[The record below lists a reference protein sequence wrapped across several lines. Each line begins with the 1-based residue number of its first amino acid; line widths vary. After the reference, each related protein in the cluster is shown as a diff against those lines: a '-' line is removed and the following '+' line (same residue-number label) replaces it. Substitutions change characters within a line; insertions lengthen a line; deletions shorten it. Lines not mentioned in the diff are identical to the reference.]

1 MVIVV
6 TATPTPTPVAT
17 NTPTPTPTPRATSTP
32 TPSPTP
38 SETNTPTP
46 TPTNTPP
53 ATAVAQPA
61 ITVPFETVLRDYSGS
76 GSETTGNPFVY
87 TGARGAPVVFDID
100 YQGQDNFKIF
110 VVDAVG
116 EDYELLLTTDRTR
129 GPYRGVRALS
139 YRDNRFEDH
148 SSEISAFNVRVE
160 GDGAWQVRVALP
172 KLAPPSISAV
182 TGSGDQVIGPFNM
195 TSGNPFTADFLFD
208 VTHTGSNFSARLI
221 ADDGTA
227 AQLIPPRQSSF
238 TNLRRPVTVYSST
251 NTDKTDD
258 DLPYGNY
265 VLAIQADGP
274 WTVRVIER

>member
-1 MVIVV
+1 M
-6 TATPTPTPVAT
+6 
-17 NTPTPTPTPRATSTP
+17 
-32 TPSPTP
+32 
-38 SETNTPTP
+38 
-46 TPTNTPP
+46 
-53 ATAVAQPA
+53 
-61 ITVPFETVLRDYSGS
+61 TVPFVMPVLRQYSGT

-139 YRDNRFEDH
+139 YRNNRFEDH
-148 SSEISAFNVRVE
+148 SSEISAFNIRVE

-172 KLAPPSISAV
+172 NLAPPSISAV

-195 TSGNPFTADFLFD
+195 TSGNAFTADFLFD

-238 TNLRRPVTVYSST
+238 SNLRRPVTVYSST

-274 WTVRVIER
+274 WTVRIIER